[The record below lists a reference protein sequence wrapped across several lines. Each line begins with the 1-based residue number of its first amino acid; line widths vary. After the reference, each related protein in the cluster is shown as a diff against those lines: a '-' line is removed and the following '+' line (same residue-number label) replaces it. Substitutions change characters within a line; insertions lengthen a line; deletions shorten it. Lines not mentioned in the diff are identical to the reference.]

1 MNMDKKRLLIILAA
15 LGIIGLL
22 ACVTVGTLVVRYL
35 RERETRPT
43 VEATTITACDADPS
57 VLCVVSFGVD
67 NLNRMVINFQ
77 LPSED
82 YGSFY
87 VKARHGET
95 VSVYPCQ
102 ALEDAPT
109 SAFCTGERTPLGEPI
124 EVEVYSTDGDL
135 LIAQG
140 TLIVSAVALPTAA
153 QLTDTPTPGP
163 ETPTAEVTPTAT
175 GQVEPP
181 NPPRAT
187 PTLTPGA
194 YSN

>member
-1 MNMDKKRLLIILAA
+1 MDKKRLLIILAA
-15 LGIIGLL
+15 AGIIGLL
-22 ACVTVGTLVVRYL
+22 VCIFAATLIGRYL
-35 RERETRPT
+35 NERETRPT
-43 VEATTITACDADPS
+43 VEVTTITACDADPS

-102 ALEDAPT
+102 VLESAPT

-124 EVEVYSTDGDL
+124 EVKVYSTDGDL

-140 TLIVSAVALPTAA
+140 TLIISAVALPTAV
-153 QLTDTPTPGP
+153 QMTDTPTPGP
-163 ETPTAEVTPTAT
+163 ETPTVEVTSTAT

-181 NPPRAT
+181 STPRAT
-187 PTLTPGA
+187 PTKTPGA